1 MLTAETEPRPAAGD
15 VTTDGPW
22 LDICAVDDI
31 IPNTGVCALVG
42 KRQIAIFRVGAD
54 DVYALS
60 NFDPFGKAFVL
71 SRGIVGDKGGVPKVT
86 SPLYKQGF
94 DLRTGASLDDAS
106 VHVPRY
112 PVRVRQ
118 GRVELQ
124 VAAAA
129 ASEPG
134 AS

>member
-1 MLTAETEPRPAAGD
+1 ME
-15 VTTDGPW
+15 PW

-42 KRQIAIFRVGAD
+42 KRQIAIFRAGND
-54 DVYALS
+54 EVYALS

-86 SPLYKQGF
+86 SPLFKQGF
-94 DLRTGASLDDAS
+94 DLRTGASLDDPA
-106 VHVPRY
+106 VRVPSY

-124 VAAAA
+124 VAVESESQ
-129 ASEPG
+129 AS
-134 AS
+134 